1 LSKENV
7 HVPANGTTN
16 RHMEESRHMDFIKK
30 EWLSLVQLI
39 CLIVIIICLVVVS
52 LKLTDLQQ
60 QNAKIMSTFGSIES
74 VTINTETG
82 LNGMT
87 QKIDKIDN
95 NVTFLIKKVRRR

>member
-1 LSKENV
+1 MG
-7 HVPANGTTN
+7 PPT
-16 RHMEESRHMDFIKK
+16 RHMEESRHMDFLKK

-39 CLIVIIICLVVVS
+39 CLIVIIICLVVVT

-74 VTINTETG
+74 VTISTDSG
-82 LNGMT
+82 LNAMT

-95 NVTFLIKKVRRR
+95 NVTHLIKKVRRR

>member
-1 LSKENV
+1 MCKSL
-7 HVPANGTTN
+7 PLGPPT
-16 RHMEESRHMDFIKK
+16 RHMEESRQMDFIKK

-39 CLIVIIICLVVVS
+39 CLIVIIICLVVIS
-52 LKLTDLQQ
+52 LKVTDLQQ

-74 VTINTETG
+74 VTISTDSG

-95 NVTFLIKKVRRR
+95 NVTYLIKKVRRR

>member
-1 LSKENV
+1 
-7 HVPANGTTN
+7 
-16 RHMEESRHMDFIKK
+16 MDFIKK
-30 EWLSLVQLI
+30 QWLSLVQLI

-52 LKLTDLQQ
+52 LKLTNLQQ

-74 VTINTETG
+74 VTISTESG

-95 NVTFLIKKVRRR
+95 NVTYLIKKVRRR

>member
-1 LSKENV
+1 
-7 HVPANGTTN
+7 
-16 RHMEESRHMDFIKK
+16 MDFIKK

-39 CLIVIIICLVVVS
+39 CLIVIIICLVMVS
-52 LKLTDLQQ
+52 LKVTDLQQ
-60 QNAKIMSTFGSIES
+60 QNAKILSTFGSIES
-74 VTINTETG
+74 VTISTETG

>member
-1 LSKENV
+1 MG
-7 HVPANGTTN
+7 PPT

-39 CLIVIIICLVVVS
+39 CLIVIIICLVMVS
-52 LKLTDLQQ
+52 LKVTDLQQ
-60 QNAKIMSTFGSIES
+60 QNAKILSTFGSIES
-74 VTINTETG
+74 VTISTETG

>member
-1 LSKENV
+1 MG
-7 HVPANGTTN
+7 PPN
-16 RHMEESRHMDFIKK
+16 RHMEESRHMDFIKR

-39 CLIVIIICLVVVS
+39 CLIVIIVCLVMIS
-52 LKLTDLQQ
+52 LKVTDLQQ
-60 QNAKIMSTFGSIES
+60 QNAKIISTFGSIES